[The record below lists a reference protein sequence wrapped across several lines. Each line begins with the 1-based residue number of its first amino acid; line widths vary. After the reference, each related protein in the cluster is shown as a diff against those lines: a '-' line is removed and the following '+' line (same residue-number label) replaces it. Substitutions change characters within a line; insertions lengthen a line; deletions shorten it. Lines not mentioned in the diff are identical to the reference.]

1 MGKSLQFD
9 EQARRAMERGVNILA
24 DTVKV
29 TLGPKGRNVVIAKS
43 FGAPIIT
50 NDGVTIAKEIELT
63 DPAENMG
70 AQLVK
75 EVATKTNDVAGDGTT
90 TATVLAQAM
99 VKEGLR
105 NLAAGAQ
112 PMDIKQGI
120 EAAVAAV
127 SEKLREQATPVNGKP
142 QIADVATISAQ
153 DRAIGELIAEAMDRV
168 GKDGVITVEEAST
181 TGLDLEFT
189 EGMQFDKG
197 YISPYFVTDQD
208 RMEAILEDAYVLI
221 SANKISALADLLP
234 LLEKVAQ
241 TSKPLLI
248 IAEDIEGEALS
259 TLVVNRMRG
268 VFASAAV
275 KAPGFGDRRKATLQ
289 DIAILTG
296 GQVISSELGMKLD
309 GVTIEDLG
317 KARRIVV
324 SKDATTIVDGAGDKA
339 AVAARVSELRKEIEN
354 SDSSW
359 DKEKLQERLAK
370 LAGGVCVIKVG
381 AHTEVELNEKKHRLE
396 DAISATRAAVE
407 EGIVVG
413 GGAALVHAADALEGD
428 LGFTGDKAVGVRLV
442 RKACDEPLRWIAENA
457 GLEGYVVVAKVRA
470 MKHNEGFNA
479 ATDVYGDLAAD
490 GVIDPVKVTRSA
502 LANAASIAAMFITT
516 EAVVYEKPAEQAAAD
531 AAGGHGHSHGPGG
544 HSH

>member
-1 MGKSLQFD
+1 MGKMLEFD
-9 EQARRAMERGVNILA
+9 EHARRAMERGVNQLA

-43 FGAPIIT
+43 FGAPTIT
-50 NDGVTIAKEIELT
+50 NDGVTIAKEIELS
-63 DPAENMG
+63 DPVENMG

-112 PMDIKQGI
+112 PMDLKLGI
-120 EAAVAAV
+120 EAAVEAV
-127 SEKLREQATPVNGKP
+127 SNRLRENSTIVKDKA

-153 DRAIGELIAEAMDRV
+153 DRAIGELIAEAMDKV

-181 TGLDLEFT
+181 TALELEFT

-208 RMEAILEDAYVLI
+208 RMESVLDDAYVLI
-221 SANKISALADLLP
+221 SANKISALPELLP
-234 LLEKVAQ
+234 ILEKVSQ
-241 TSKPLLI
+241 SGKPLLI
-248 IAEDIEGEALS
+248 IAEDVEGEALS

-268 VFASAAV
+268 VFTSAAV
-275 KAPGFGDRRKATLQ
+275 KAPGFGDRRKAMLQ

-296 GQVISSELGMKLD
+296 ATVISSEVGMKLD
-309 GVTIEDLG
+309 AATLEDLG
-317 KARRIVV
+317 RARRIVIT
-324 SKDATTIVDGAGDKA
+324 KDATTIVDGAGDKA
-339 AVAARVSELRKEIEN
+339 LVAGRVNELRNEIAS
-354 SDSSW
+354 SDSDW
-359 DKEKLQERLAK
+359 DREKLQERVAK

-381 AHTEVELNEKKHRLE
+381 AHTEVELKEKKHRLE

-407 EGIVVG
+407 EGIVIG
-413 GGAALVHAADALEGD
+413 GGAALVHAADALKD
-428 LGFTGDKAVGVRLV
+428 NLGFTGDKAVGVALV

-470 MKHNEGFNA
+470 LKSNEGFNA
-479 ATDVYGDLAAD
+479 ATDVYGDLAKD

-516 EAVVYEKPAEQAAAD
+516 EAVVFERPANEEPASS
-531 AAGGHGHSHGPGG
+531 GHGHSHGPGG